1 MQASCPLGYG
11 SRRLAAPVA
20 VGAPL
25 ARAGV
30 CPQTDQ
36 VPTLPTKFDQGVR
49 PGPGLC
55 AYVAPAILGSKFH
68 FISLK
73 TTHKGRPP
81 GPARFR
87 RATGRL
93 IQGSTATPLHKA
105 RYIDAAPC
113 HGPNLVFERSPEPPE
128 VSLRLRDRGGTRQ
141 TAAIA
146 QSCRRNILLRRIN
159 GQLKPVEWPA
169 QASANCKT
177 APSGDEIAPMAPF
190 ELPRRSAGA
199 ISIPE
204 DLPWISE
211 ALRTRVQLELELEVI
226 VQLLQGNCT
235 NPPYV

>member
-1 MQASCPLGYG
+1 MRNTPRSGASKSQASKQSQGKL
-11 SRRLAAPVA
+11 
-20 VGAPL
+20 
-25 ARAGV
+25 
-30 CPQTDQ
+30 Q
-36 VPTLPTKFDQGVR
+36 VF
-49 PGPGLC
+49 
-55 AYVAPAILGSKFH
+55 
-68 FISLK
+68 SLK
-73 TTHKGRPP
+73 PTHKGRPP

-93 IQGSTATPLHKA
+93 IQGSTATPRHKA

-141 TAAIA
+141 TAAMA
-146 QSCRRNILLRRIN
+146 QSYRRNILLRKIN
-159 GQLKPVEWPA
+159 GQLKPVGWPA

-204 DLPWISE
+204 DLPGSQKLCE
-211 ALRTRVQLELELEVI
+211 RVLLYSFARELYKSALRQFSLVLTADISVTKAKSL
-226 VQLLQGNCT
+226 
-235 NPPYV
+235 PS